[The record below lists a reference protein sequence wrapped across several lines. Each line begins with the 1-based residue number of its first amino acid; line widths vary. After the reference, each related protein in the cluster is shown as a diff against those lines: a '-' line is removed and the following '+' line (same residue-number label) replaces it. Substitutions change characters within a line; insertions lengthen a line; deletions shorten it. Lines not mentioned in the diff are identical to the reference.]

1 MNEHFNSL
9 AVQAA
14 TKRLELARKML
25 DQSFGSGWST
35 ERPEEILSCAQLIA
49 IEYNSIVI
57 EKSAQES
64 TDNLKS
70 YLHNEF

>member
-1 MNEHFNSL
+1 MNEQLNNL

-25 DQSFGSGWST
+25 DQCFGSGWSVGK
-35 ERPEEILSCAQLIA
+35 PEQVLSCAQLIA
-49 IEYNSIVI
+49 IEYNSVVI
-57 EKSAQES
+57 EKSAKES

-70 YLHNEF
+70 YLHNDF

>member
-1 MNEHFNSL
+1 MNEQLNNL

-25 DQSFGSGWST
+25 DQCFGSGWSA
-35 ERPEEILSCAQLIA
+35 EKPEQVLSCAQLIA
-49 IEYNSIVI
+49 IEYNSVTI

-70 YLHNEF
+70 YLHNDF